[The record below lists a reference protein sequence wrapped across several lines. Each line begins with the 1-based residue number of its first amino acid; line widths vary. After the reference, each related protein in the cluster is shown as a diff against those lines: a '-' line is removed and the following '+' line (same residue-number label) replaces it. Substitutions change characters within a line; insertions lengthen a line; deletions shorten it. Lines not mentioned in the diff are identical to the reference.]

1 VIDRVNEQ
9 RRLALVCL
17 FDQQQVFFVD
27 GGSGGRQAIEAHNV
41 DAAIG
46 IAPEREF
53 LEGNETGKC
62 SHGGNLL
69 LLDGQLFSTSS
80 RERDS
85 DKLRREP
92 AALQGP
98 TLNGLQIRREQP
110 EIQWSR
116 LALSK

>member
-1 VIDRVNEQ
+1 MPCAVRPKSASRCRRSTVPAVIDRVNEQ

-27 GGSGGRQAIEAHNV
+27 GGSGGCQAIEAHNV
-41 DAAIG
+41 DTAIG

-53 LEGNETGKC
+53 HEGNETGKC

-69 LLDGQLFSTSS
+69 LLDGQLFCTSS

-85 DKLRREP
+85 DKSRRELP
-92 AALQGP
+92 LG
-98 TLNGLQIRREQP
+98 GIQP
-110 EIQWSR
+110 
-116 LALSK
+116 